1 MPKSNFLFKTT
12 YLDNE
17 KPVLLNI
24 QLIITFYNFSI
35 IKTV

>member
-1 MPKSNFLFKTT
+1 MPKSNFIFKTT

-24 QLIITFYNFSI
+24 QHFTTL
-35 IKTV
+35 V